1 MWARNRHQRHLSLSV
16 EPEIKNQLV
25 RRKALGQ
32 GGMGAQI
39 TEALLSH
46 WGGQQVP
53 ASVVHPAP
61 AEKTLITSGRYAGMR
76 QQEIIKSPPVPLTD
90 WL

>member
-53 ASVVHPAP
+53 AAVVHPAP
-61 AEKTLITSGRYAGMR
+61 NETIITSGRYKGMR
-76 QQEIIKSPPVPLTD
+76 RQEVTKQPPIPQTN
-90 WL
+90 WW